1 MLHHFAR
8 LWNDTLDFIYPPQCI
23 LCSAGEHAQQTYHL
37 CETCLDSLFN
47 EPIPPPL
54 DIAEQLSERGVKP
67 FFDESYAAWSFSE
80 MVQKL
85 VHAMKYEAKP
95 SMARLLARGICERID
110 LNSHASL
117 SDAVLA
123 PVPMHPRRRRERGYN
138 QSELLAKEMA
148 VTWTLPLNTQAL
160 RRARDTVQQALLS
173 AEERHSNVKGAF
185 AINPPDVFRNKHV
198 LLIDDVLTTG
208 STANAC
214 AEALRYAGAIRI
226 SVLAVARA

>member
-1 MLHHFAR
+1 MLRHFAR
-8 LWNDTLDFIYPPQCI
+8 LWNDTLDFIYPPQCT
-23 LCSAGEHAQQTYHL
+23 LCSAGEHAQQTHHL
-37 CETCLDSLFN
+37 CETCLDSLFD
-47 EPIPPPL
+47 EPLPPPFDL
-54 DIAEQLSERGVKP
+54 AGQLSERGVKA

-95 SMARLLARGICERID
+95 SMARLLAKGICERID
-110 LNSHASL
+110 LNNHLSH
-117 SDAVLA
+117 SDVVLA

-148 VTWTLPLNTQAL
+148 KTWGLLLNSQAL
-160 RRARDTVQQALLS
+160 RRARYTEPQVLLS

-185 AINPPDVFRNKHV
+185 AIRPPDIFRNKHV

-214 AEALRYAGAIRI
+214 AEALRYAGAIRV